1 MEQITTEM
9 VPDDTL
15 DLLKG
20 TRRGKS
26 EVKQLDHIVG
36 ISDLLSRQKAQ
47 AQKQRAVTLTKK
59 AQLQRCL
66 IALGVFLRKFII
78 DNIEREDLAI
88 ET

>member
-1 MEQITTEM
+1 MALNESDLIGSLLRGQAYLEQITTEM

-47 AQKQRAVTLTKK
+47 A
-59 AQLQRCL
+59 
-66 IALGVFLRKFII
+66 
-78 DNIEREDLAI
+78 
-88 ET
+88 